1 MKLLNIAF
9 MKKKKLM
16 KRAKNVNIRGDFMI
30 FGQKAYLKKKGT
42 GISDNLKSKCN

>member
-30 FGQKAYLKKKGT
+30 FGQKEAYLKKKVLVFQ
-42 GISDNLKSKCN
+42 II

>member
-1 MKLLNIAF
+1 
-9 MKKKKLM
+9 M

-30 FGQKAYLKKKGT
+30 FGQKEAYLKKKGT